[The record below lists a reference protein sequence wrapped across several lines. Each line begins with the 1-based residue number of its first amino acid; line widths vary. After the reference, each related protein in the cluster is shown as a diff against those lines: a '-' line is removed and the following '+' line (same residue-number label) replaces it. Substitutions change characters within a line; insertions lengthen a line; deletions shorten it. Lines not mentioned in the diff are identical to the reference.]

1 MKKKSSPS
9 RPTCVFCG
17 ASHGAQFVM
26 MNPRFK
32 PFGTTCVAC
41 EESLPASTVL
51 PATPAAPKDPP
62 VTEWLDDCTQAFA
75 SVAKETLV
83 DVVRPSTG
91 LSWCYGKDL
100 ATVRQDYPDAELVN
114 IVEW

>member
-1 MKKKSSPS
+1 M
-9 RPTCVFCG
+9 
-17 ASHGAQFVM
+17 
-26 MNPRFK
+26 
-32 PFGTTCVAC
+32 
-41 EESLPASTVL
+41 
-51 PATPAAPKDPP
+51 
-62 VTEWLDDCTQAFA
+62 TEWLDDCTQAFA